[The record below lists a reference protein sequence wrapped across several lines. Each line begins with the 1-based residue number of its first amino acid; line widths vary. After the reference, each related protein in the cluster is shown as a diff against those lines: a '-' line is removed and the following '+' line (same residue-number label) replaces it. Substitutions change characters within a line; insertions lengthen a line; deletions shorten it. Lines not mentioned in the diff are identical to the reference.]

1 MTASTLDQRRAAW
14 LASLGRGDGLERWLL
29 NLTASN
35 TQRFRAAA
43 ARTDRNAIVA
53 TIGPSTT
60 CGQSL
65 NGGTTLMTGS
75 WPMQMAAMLARQG
88 VPAGASNMF
97 GDHACWATPQT
108 AANYMAGDTRVVLTG
123 SAAPGP
129 FTTAGGNGFAMNGA
143 AGSITFTPVTSITTY
158 EIWYRD
164 GVGRNWSWSIDGGAA
179 TQVSG
184 AASPGP
190 RRIVVRAASAGP
202 RPITLTWVAGNVQ
215 IIGISGYDDTAGRRE
230 ISVYNWGIS
239 GARSDQF
246 LQNSDAT
253 AGRMAMWS
261 AVAPDL
267 SILDDWAI
275 NDWRQAIALPVFRSN
290 LVAGIAQGKLSGDVI
305 VTTPLW
311 DAGITGNTPLQS
323 DYAAATIAAALEAD
337 VPVIDVRAAW
347 RSFAIANGLG
357 WYSDTVHPT
366 LLGYATKAALVGDVI
381 RRVLNLWAR

>member
-1 MTASTLDQRRAAW
+1 MAVSTIEQRRNAW
-14 LASLGRGDGLERWLL
+14 LASLGRGDGLDALLL
-29 NLTASN
+29 NLKASN

-53 TIGPSTT
+53 AIGPSTT
-60 CGQSL
+60 CGQSTG
-65 NGGTTLMTGS
+65 GGTTQATGS
-75 WPMQMAAMLARQG
+75 WPMQLAAMLARQG
-88 VPAGASNMF
+88 VAAGASNLF
-97 GDHACWATPQT
+97 GDHACWALAQT
-108 AANYMAGDTRVVLTG
+108 APNYMTGDSRVVLTG

-129 FTTAGGNGFAMNGA
+129 FGTAGGNGFAMSGA
-143 AGSITFTPVTSITTY
+143 AGSLTFTPVTSVSAY
-158 EIWYRD
+158 DIWYRD

-179 TQVSG
+179 TTVTG
-184 AASPGP
+184 AAAIAP
-190 RRIVVRAASAGP
+190 RRLVVRAAAAGL
-202 RPITLTWVAGNVQ
+202 RPLTLSWVAGNVHL
-215 IIGISGYDDTAGRRE
+215 IGVSGYDDTAGRRE

-239 GARSDQF
+239 GAKSEQF
-246 LQNSDAT
+246 IQNNDPTASRIAT
-253 AGRMAMWS
+253 WS

-275 NDWRQAIALPVFRSN
+275 NDWRQAIPIATFRAN
-290 LVAGIAQGKLSGDVI
+290 LATGIAQGKLSGDVL

-311 DAGITGNTPLQS
+311 DSGAYGNAAVQG

-337 VPVIDVRAAW
+337 VPVVDVRAAW

-366 LLGYATKAALVGDVI
+366 FLGYATKASLLSEVL